1 MRKNSLIYGYGVND
15 SEIPVNFRDE
25 DGKLV
30 RCPVYSTW
38 KDCLRRTH
46 GNIAGKKNLAHYMES
61 AFDPCWKYFT
71 DFREWASGKFVDGYQ
86 LDKDILFEG
95 NVHYGPETCCFV
107 PSKLNTC
114 FRPNIKTS
122 ELGQGVRVKIL
133 RSGDL
138 RYEAFAN
145 NFSTG
150 KNVYLGLHQDL
161 KYAQALARAY
171 REVYLKDV
179 LYYLERIEFKDQR
192 VIVAI
197 ENKLHL
203 IKSSL

>member
-15 SEIPVNFRDE
+15 SEIPVNFKDE

-46 GNIAGKKNLAHYMES
+46 GNIAGKKNLTHYVDS
-61 AFDPCWKYFT
+61 TFDPCWKYFT
-71 DFREWASGKFVDGYQ
+71 DFREWASDKFVEGYQ

-95 NVHYGPETCCFV
+95 NIHYGPETCCFV

-122 ELGQGVRVKIL
+122 ELGQGVRIKTL
-133 RSGDL
+133 RGGDL
-138 RYEAFAN
+138 RYEAFAK

-161 KYAQALARAY
+161 KYAQALVRAY
-171 REVYLKDV
+171 REFYLKDV

-192 VIVAI
+192 VIAAI

>member
-15 SEIPVNFRDE
+15 SETPVNFRDE

-30 RCPVYSTW
+30 RCPVYSAW

-61 AFDPCWKYFT
+61 TFDPCWRYFT

-138 RYEAFAN
+138 RYEAFAS
-145 NFSTG
+145 NFLTG
-150 KNVYLGLHQDL
+150 KSVYLGLHKDL

-171 REVYLKDV
+171 REVYLEDI
-179 LYYLERIEFKDQR
+179 LHYLGRIEFKDQR
-192 VIVAI
+192 VIAAI
-197 ENKLHL
+197 EKKLYL
-203 IKSSL
+203 TKSSL